1 MYIQIHH
8 TGSFGEGKFKKK
20 LKNLFLPRGSA
31 KPAGSFFTRSV
42 ESACVWCDLHGTVL
56 CYGCNEGIASL
67 WVLRLSWPCYY
78 RVEPNCFWGC
88 LAFPLMWWI
97 YPKPNF
103 PALFFVLSA
112 HVGHHFLP
120 YVCFPPY
127 TLGCISK
134 LSFQVISM
142 FAGIRSR
149 RGWSSAVL
157 RAIIFGWRTSE
168 LGVGIGVGVV
178 VIGLGVVR
186 ELEWSRS

>member
-1 MYIQIHH
+1 M
-8 TGSFGEGKFKKK
+8 F
-20 LKNLFLPRGSA
+20 
-31 KPAGSFFTRSV
+31 
-42 ESACVWCDLHGTVL
+42 
-56 CYGCNEGIASL
+56 
-67 WVLRLSWPCYY
+67 LRLS
-78 RVEPNCFWGC
+78 RLSPNVMN
-88 LAFPLMWWI
+88 LSEAE
-97 YPKPNF
+97 
-103 PALFFVLSA
+103 LFRFIFCLSA
-112 HVGHHFLP
+112 HVGHEFLP

-149 RGWSSAVL
+149 RGWSSVVL
-157 RAIIFGWRTSE
+157 RAIIFGWCTSE